1 MKVPSNVVAYAVDST
16 FFNSISMKHL
26 RLFLYAA
33 LVGATLV
40 ACGGDDDDEP
50 TPSPTPSGPTMANQN
65 ANDASKQR
73 ELSRLEF
80 PHVKGGQSIVVI
92 HKTSDTYDPD
102 GVSYSV
108 EWDCAKKSQRWSCF
122 EMHKAGTTTSR
133 TDAWAEDPDIPS
145 SARFSDTRSMYSGS
159 GFTRGH
165 ICASADRLY
174 SAAANMQTFYYS
186 NMQPQYYN
194 FNAGD
199 NYTGVWV
206 HMEDQVRSWV
216 SKCDTLY
223 VCKGGTIDRESQIL
237 MRIKPN
243 VEGGL
248 IVPKYFFMAL
258 LAKSGNTYKALG
270 FWAEHTD
277 VVLPSIDLKDYVV
290 SIDEL
295 EDLTGIDFFCNLPDP
310 VEKTLEGLSRESI
323 CAAWFK

>member
-1 MKVPSNVVAYAVDST
+1 MKQ
-16 FFNSISMKHL
+16 HL
-26 RLFLYAA
+26 RLFLYATLTA
-33 LVGATLV
+33 LALT
-40 ACGGDDDDEP
+40 ACGSDDDDV
-50 TPSPTPSGPTMANQN
+50 TPSTPSSQKQPNLN
-65 ANDASKQR
+65 ANDNSLQP
-73 ELSRLEF
+73 ELCRLEF
-80 PHVKGGQSIVVI
+80 PHVKGGKSIVVI
-92 HKTSDTYDPD
+92 HKTNDSYDPD
-102 GVSYSV
+102 GISYSL
-108 EWDCAKKSQRWSCF
+108 EWDCQKKSQRWSCF
-122 EMHKAGTTTSR
+122 QMHTAGTTTKR

-145 SARFSDTRSMYSGS
+145 SARFSDTNAMYKGS

-186 NMQPQYYN
+186 NMQPQLYN

-223 VCKGGTIDRESQIL
+223 VVKGGTIDREDQIL

-258 LAKSGNTYKALG
+258 LAKSSNTFKALG
-270 FWAEHTD
+270 FWAQHND

-295 EDLTGIDFFCNLPDP
+295 EELTGIDFFCNLPDP

-323 CAAWFK
+323 CSAWFK